1 MFSFALFLTKLS
13 FLFIAAF
20 FIYASVPILYLSL
33 LEVVVVGVDYWLLE
47 VMAVLLDLVSLVR
60 AFTKLLL
67 FRLSCLTLGWAV
79 LSTRLH
85 S

>member
-13 FLFIAAF
+13 FPFIAGF
-20 FIYASVPILYLSL
+20 FLYASVLILYLSL
-33 LEVVVVGVDYWLLE
+33 LEVVVVGVGYWLLE
-47 VMAVLLDLVSLVR
+47 VMAVLLGLASLVR

-67 FRLSCLTLGWAV
+67 FRVSCLTLGWAV
-79 LSTRLH
+79 LSTQLH